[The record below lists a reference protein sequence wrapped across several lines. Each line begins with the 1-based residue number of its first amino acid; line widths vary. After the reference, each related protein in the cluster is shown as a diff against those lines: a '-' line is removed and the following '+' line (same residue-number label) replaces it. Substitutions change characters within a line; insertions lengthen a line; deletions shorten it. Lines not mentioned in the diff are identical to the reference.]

1 MPHYNFISGLR
12 RSGSTLLA
20 VILSQ
25 NSRFYAGMTR
35 LISSLFNAA
44 LAQMSAGSEFGPVDG
59 IERWRAL
66 LPSDLFTSFC
76 KRYPDNADYFNL
88 QLESMARTGF
98 NPRWNP
104 RRRIRL
110 SSRFVHEAHPLSFW
124 AALCAARS
132 RSLRPNRRSR
142 KRLCLN

>member
-1 MPHYNFISGLR
+1 MPRYHFISGLR

-20 VILSQ
+20 AILSQ

-44 LAQMSAGSEFGPVDG
+44 LAQMSAGSKFGPVDG
-59 IERWRAL
+59 IERWRAVL
-66 LPSDLFTSFC
+66 LSGLFTSFY

-98 NPRWNP
+98 NPRCNP

-110 SSRFVHEAHPLSFW
+110 SSRFVHEVLPLSFW
-124 AALCAARS
+124 AALCAAKS